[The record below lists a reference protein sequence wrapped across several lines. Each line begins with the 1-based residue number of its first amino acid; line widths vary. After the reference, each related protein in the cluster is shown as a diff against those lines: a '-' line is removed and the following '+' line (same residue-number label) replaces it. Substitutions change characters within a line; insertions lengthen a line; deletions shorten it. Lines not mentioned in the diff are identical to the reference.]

1 MKTAQFLLIAA
12 MLAPIASNCAYG
24 QQDGGP
30 SRQYLSDVLAP
41 APMKKA
47 TYYRESA
54 GTEGE
59 LFIGKTFAI
68 GGKLKAEGTY
78 KDAELTVPHGHF
90 TFYHPNGRVESRGE
104 YINGN
109 KAGVWERFD
118 AWGEPLAEKIYNP
131 EPLANIVYTRAQTM
145 PQFPG
150 GDDKA
155 LVKYIKTKVEAET
168 DRRVKGSYTS
178 TFIVEK
184 DGTLSEVRMIE
195 GQDEK
200 IGEQVAGAIKSTEPW
215 KPGEDKGQ
223 PVRVQMR
230 LPVQF

>member
-1 MKTAQFLLIAA
+1 MKTYQFLLIAA
-12 MLAPIASNCAYG
+12 MLAPIASNCAFG
-24 QQDGGP
+24 QQDGQGG
-30 SRQYLSDVLAP
+30 RQYLSEVLAP

-47 TYYRESA
+47 AYYRELS
-54 GTEGE
+54 GKEGE
-59 LFIGKTFAI
+59 LFIGKTFTI

-78 KDAELTVPHGHF
+78 KDEALNLPHGHF
-90 TFYHPNGRVESRGE
+90 TFYHTNGRVESRGE
-104 YINGN
+104 YIDGN

-131 EPLANIVYTRAQTM
+131 EPLANIVYTRAQSM
-145 PQFPG
+145 PQFKD
-150 GDDKA
+150 GDEKA
-155 LVKYIKTKVEAET
+155 LVRYIKTRVESESN
-168 DRRVKGSYTS
+168 RRVKGTYTS

-184 DGTLSEVRMIE
+184 DGTLSELKMIE

-230 LPVQF
+230 VPVQF